1 MKINFDDIITKANA
15 RKDALVNFSAQAN
28 ALGELMN
35 DVDTLGLRMDS
46 LKAACE
52 ALDAEAVQM
61 VGQYKVNAL
70 RHLSARYIAFVN
82 GLSLRDGSTGPAIST
97 VVDELV
103 AEVVAESKR

>member
-15 RKDALVNFSAQAN
+15 RKDALINFSAQVN
-28 ALGELMN
+28 ALNELM
-35 DVDTLGLRMDS
+35 DDIEALDLRAGS
-46 LKAACE
+46 LKAACD

-70 RHLSARYIAFVN
+70 RHLSARYIAFAN
-82 GLSLRDGSTGPAIST
+82 SLSLRDGSTGPAIST